1 MRMPNGSMPDLG
13 SLELLV
19 AVVRTGSISA
29 AARDTGVTQQSA
41 SARLRAVERQLGLS
55 LFHRTPSGS
64 RPTLEGEVVASWADD
79 VLAAAGRFQAA
90 TRTLRGESSARLTVA
105 ASQTVSARLLPRWL
119 VALRRH
125 QLGAGRTPTAVQLLS
140 GNSADAEALVRE
152 GRADLAFIESSEVP
166 ADLGSTT
173 VDRDELVLVVAP
185 GHPWIGHGPVAFEVA
200 AAEPLV
206 AREQGSG
213 TRRAWE
219 DEVRR
224 RLDRAAAEPAVV
236 LPTSAAVRSAVA
248 DGLGAAVLSRRE
260 AADDIR
266 LGRLRAVRTAGDPI
280 VRPITALWRG
290 GARDL
295 PPAGRELIDVA
306 VRTARD
312 QGRPGS

>member
-55 LFHRTPSGS
+55 LFHRTPSGT

-125 QLGAGRTPTAVQLLS
+125 QLDAGHTPTAVQLLS

-185 GHPWIGHGPVAFEVA
+185 GHPWIGHEPVAFEVA

-295 PPAGRELIDVA
+295 PQAGRELIDVA